1 MNRVVLAIVGVVMM
15 LVLAAGVLVV
25 VVVVSGGDN
34 GGGGSRA
41 ANELR
46 LRGGEPI
53 TLDPHLTTDGTSA
66 LYVVEIFG
74 GLLTLDL
81 DLQIQPDL
89 AEEIPTEAN
98 GGKVVNADGTV
109 TYTFR
114 LRDNLL
120 FHNRTPV
127 RAQDVKFSL
136 ERAADPATQS
146 LGAAF
151 FLADIV
157 GVLEKLR
164 GEADEVSGVQVIDD
178 RTISITIERDLPNF
192 LFKLTYPTAFVVN
205 QQQVEGDDNWSRR
218 PIGTGPYKLKKWDF
232 GDLITLEA
240 NEEYHLG
247 APQVQTV
254 RYRLL
259 GTSITLYEDDQIDVA
274 GVGIDDLE
282 RVQDPLDPLNGQY
295 SSGSQLSISYL
306 GFNVNAPPF
315 DDLLVRQAFGM
326 AINLEEIVSIL
337 FQDAIPAANSIVMP
351 GLPAYSEDNQ
361 APQFDPER
369 ALELLQ
375 QSSYW
380 GTDALEG
387 ITVAEGGAGGSAS
400 SSLEVIIDNWR
411 THLGVEVTVEQSLA
425 GEFFRN
431 IEDGIYQM
439 YLLAWIMDYPA
450 EENLLNLHFDSE
462 GANNYNGY
470 ENPSVDTLLREA
482 LIEQDAERR
491 TALYQ
496 QAEQL
501 ILDDVPWFPLF
512 FDRYHILKKDY
523 VKVYPVP
530 GGIVPRLRFVV
541 LGDEPVDE

>member
-15 LVLAAGVLVV
+15 MVLAAGVLVV
-25 VVVVSGGDN
+25 VVVVGSGDDD
-34 GGGGSRA
+34 GGGGRA

-46 LRGGEPI
+46 LRGSEPI
-53 TLDPHLTTDGTSA
+53 TLDPHLATDGTSA
-66 LYVVEIFG
+66 LYIVEIFG

-89 AEEIPTEAN
+89 ADEIPTEAN

-109 TYTFR
+109 TYTFH
-114 LRDNLL
+114 LRDNLR
-120 FHNRTPV
+120 FHNNAPV

-164 GEADEVSGVQVIDD
+164 GEAEEVSGVQIIDD
-178 RTISITIERDLPNF
+178 RTIEITIERDLPNF

-205 QQQVEGDDNWSRR
+205 QRQIEQDDNWSRR

-240 NEEYHLG
+240 NEAYHLG
-247 APQVQTV
+247 APQVKTV

-274 GVGIDDLE
+274 GVGVDDLE
-282 RVQDPLDPLNGQY
+282 RVQDPLDPLNGEY
-295 SSGSQLSISYL
+295 SFGSQLSISYL

-315 DDLLVRQAFGM
+315 DDPLVRQAFAM
-326 AINLEEIVSIL
+326 AINLEEIVGIL
-337 FQDAIPAANSIVMP
+337 FQDSIPAANSIVMP
-351 GLPAYSEDNQ
+351 GLSAYSEDIQ
-361 APQFDPER
+361 APQYDPEQ
-369 ALELLQ
+369 ALGLLQ
-375 QSSYW
+375 QSRYW
-380 GTDALEG
+380 GADALEG
-387 ITVAEGGAGGSAS
+387 ITIAEGGAGGSAS
-400 SSLEVIIDNWR
+400 SSLEVIIDDWR
-411 THLGVEVTVEQSLA
+411 EHLGVEVTVEQSLA

-439 YLLAWIMDYPA
+439 YILAWIMDYPA

-470 ENPSVDTLLREA
+470 DNPAVDTLLREA
-482 LIEQDAERR
+482 LTEQGSERR
-491 TALYQ
+491 IALYQ

-512 FDRYHILKKDY
+512 FDRFHILVKPY
-523 VKVYPVP
+523 VKNYPIP

-541 LGDEPVDE
+541 LEDEPVDE

>member
-25 VVVVSGGDN
+25 VVVVSGGDD

-114 LRDNLL
+114 LRENLL

-127 RAQDVKFSL
+127 RAQDVKYSL
-136 ERAADPATQS
+136 ERAADPTTQS

-178 RTISITIERDLPNF
+178 RTIEITIERDLPNF

-205 QQQVEGDDNWSRR
+205 QQQIEQDDNWSRR

-247 APQVQTV
+247 APQVKTV

-274 GVGIDDLE
+274 GVGVDDLE
-282 RVQDPLDPLNGQY
+282 RVQDPLDPLNGEY
-295 SSGSQLSISYL
+295 SFGSQLSISYL

-315 DDLLVRQAFGM
+315 DDPLVREAFSM
-326 AINLEEIVSIL
+326 SINLEEIVSIL

-380 GTDALEG
+380 DTDALEG

-439 YLLAWIMDYPA
+439 YILAWIMDYPA

-491 TALYQ
+491 IALYQ

-512 FDRYHILKKDY
+512 FDRFHILVKPY
-523 VKVYPVP
+523 VKVYPIP

-541 LGDEPVDE
+541 LEDEPVDE